1 LRDSAPPGL
10 YPLSL
15 HDALPILATKAR
27 PIPDFIKAPRTS
39 IKANCIIIRAVR
51 TAIKALE
58 TVHKA
63 AIIGTRI
70 GARTPRIAASAV
82 SNGIRTGS
90 TAWTRFPSV
99 VAHVRNAQRITG
111 KYGWIACSAAVRTF
125 LTMSA
130 RVARVIT
137 TWRSASR
144 PSAVWRNRR
153 NAPVAA
159 PKDPA
164 RPRPCRFISWKIIF
178 PMVPRSFKK
187 AIIARHAWPAPRN
200 HPVIRWTLAMRL
212 INAAA
217 RLPAAP
223 IPPVKLLR
231 AFRDAAP
238 NRTTAAATGASQAPT
253 RRTKMADWWREPL
266 KNPNAWGWNALARRV
281 ATLPLGCSIRA
292 NPLDIESMI
301 GRTVVN
307 ALRKAGRR
315 PLLALS
321 INRSIEGPRI
331 RRNCLSIMALD

>member
-1 LRDSAPPGL
+1 
-10 YPLSL
+10 
-15 HDALPILATKAR
+15 
-27 PIPDFIKAPRTS
+27 
-39 IKANCIIIRAVR
+39 
-51 TAIKALE
+51 
-58 TVHKA
+58 
-63 AIIGTRI
+63 
-70 GARTPRIAASAV
+70 
-82 SNGIRTGS
+82 
-90 TAWTRFPSV
+90 
-99 VAHVRNAQRITG
+99 
-111 KYGWIACSAAVRTF
+111 
-125 LTMSA
+125 
-130 RVARVIT
+130 
-137 TWRSASR
+137 
-144 PSAVWRNRR
+144 
-153 NAPVAA
+153 
-159 PKDPA
+159 

-253 RRTKMADWWREPL
+253 RRIRMADWWRIAL
-266 KNPNAWGWNALARRV
+266 NDPNAWVRNALARRV
-281 ATLPLGCSIRA
+281 ATLPIACPIRA

-331 RRNCLSIMALD
+331 RRNCLSIMALDAIRINSAAPAVNAKPGPAARAPKRGPSAAPADTSALNPWVRTPTAAPESVRTL